1 MEVQRKAKKDQT
13 DAQMDAAKLKL
24 EQGRVQIEAMK
35 EAARVKSQEG
45 QAKEKLR
52 LDALK
57 VLAMPKPAVKPPTKK
72 E

>member
-1 MEVQRKAKKDQT
+1 
-13 DAQMDAAKLKL
+13 MDAAKLKL
-24 EQGRVQIEAMK
+24 EKDRVQIEAMK
-35 EAARVKSQEG
+35 EATRVKSQEG

-57 VLAMPKPAVKPPTKK
+57 VLATPKPAAKPPTKK

>member
-1 MEVQRKAKKDQT
+1 
-13 DAQMDAAKLKL
+13 MDAAKLQL
-24 EQGRVQIEAMK
+24 EKERVQIEAMK

-57 VLAMPKPAVKPPTKK
+57 VLATPKAQPKPPSGKK
-72 E
+72 D